1 MTGFISR
8 VRSVVLGVILHAPFI
23 RCLKF
28 KKTKTGCAF
37 QFVTCASMSMCIYVC
52 VCVCA
57 FVSLRVYACA
67 NKPST
72 VLNHSGKFVYPGRA
86 DVKTPSALNGQTKH
100 THLAEIKQKLS

>member
-1 MTGFISR
+1 M
-8 VRSVVLGVILHAPFI
+8 
-23 RCLKF
+23 
-28 KKTKTGCAF
+28 
-37 QFVTCASMSMCIYVC
+37 C